1 MRKYLSI
8 VLLVLMVAAVQAQTD
23 SLGIEEVD
31 GKIFVV
37 HKVQSKQTLYS
48 LARRYKTS
56 VTEINKSNPALA
68 SGLQVGQTLKI
79 PFGGELPSAQP
90 KTTTVVE
97 TLTHKVAEG
106 ETLFAI
112 SRKYSVSVTQ
122 IKEWNGLSSNSLNL
136 GQELKIEQE
145 SELELMEGEGETNA
159 AIGVAVETVADPQ
172 TEEEAQIESKEEE
185 QVEEVAVAEPEPV
198 TYDGTPFNSI
208 EIQGLAEV
216 IEEENPSDKYFALHK
231 TAKEGTVIKVK
242 NLMNDLTVYVRVI
255 GKLPE
260 TTENENLLI
269 KLNQKSYQ
277 HLKAIDKR
285 FRVQLNYFQ

>member
-1 MRKYLSI
+1 MKKYLGI
-8 VLLVLMVAAVQAQTD
+8 VLLLFLTVSVVFAQTD
-23 SLGIEEVD
+23 SLGIEEKG

-48 LARRYKTS
+48 LAKRYKTT
-56 VTEINKSNPALA
+56 VTEINKANPALA

-79 PFGGELPSAQP
+79 PFGGELPSQQP
-90 KTTTVVE
+90 ETRTVTE
-97 TLTHKVAEG
+97 TITHKVAEG

-112 SRKYSVSVTQ
+112 SRKYSVSVTE
-122 IKEWNGLSSNSLNL
+122 IKEWNNLSSNSLSL
-136 GQELKIEQE
+136 GQELRINQQV
-145 SELELMEGEGETNA
+145 ELELMEGEGETDTL
-159 AIGVAVETVADPQ
+159 IGVTL
-172 TEEEAQIESKEEE
+172 EESPEEVVDNENNNPE
-185 QVEEVAVAEPEPV
+185 QQKEEVAEEEPV
-198 TYDGTPFNSI
+198 SYGGTPFKAI
-208 EIQGLAEV
+208 EVEGLAEV

-260 TTENENLLI
+260 TAENENLLI
-269 KLNQKSYQ
+269 KLNQKSYE

>member
-1 MRKYLSI
+1 M
-8 VLLVLMVAAVQAQTD
+8 QAQTD
-23 SLGIEEVD
+23 SLGIEEVA

-56 VTEINKSNPALA
+56 VTEINNANPALA

-79 PFGGELPSAQP
+79 PFGGVLPSAQL

-97 TLTHKVAEG
+97 TLTHKVGEG

-112 SRKYSVSVTQ
+112 SRRYGVSVTQ
-122 IKEWNGLSSNSLNL
+122 IKEWNNLATNALKL
-136 GQELKIEQE
+136 GQDLKIERE

-159 AIGVAVETVADPQ
+159 AIGVAL
-172 TEEEAQIESKEEE
+172 
-185 QVEEVAVAEPEPV
+185 EEVVDTVSQKTNEEPEPV
-198 TYDGTPFNSI
+198 QEQETEAVTEEVEPVKYDGTPFNSI
-208 EIQGLAEV
+208 EIQGFAEV

-231 TAKEGTVIKVK
+231 TAKTGTVIKVK

-260 TTENENLLI
+260 TEENENLLI

>member
-1 MRKYLSI
+1 M
-8 VLLVLMVAAVQAQTD
+8 QAQTD
-23 SLGIEEVD
+23 SLGIEEVA

-56 VTEINKSNPALA
+56 VTEINNANPALA

-79 PFGGELPSAQP
+79 PFGGVLPSAQP

-97 TLTHKVAEG
+97 TLTHKVGEG

-112 SRKYSVSVTQ
+112 SRRYGVSVTQ
-122 IKEWNGLSSNSLNL
+122 IKEWNNLATNALKL
-136 GQELKIEQE
+136 GQDLKIERE

-159 AIGVAVETVADPQ
+159 AIGVAVEEVVDSASQQ
-172 TEEEAQIESKEEE
+172 TND
-185 QVEEVAVAEPEPV
+185 EPEPV
-198 TYDGTPFNSI
+198 QEQETEAVTEEVEPVKYDGTPFNSI

-231 TAKEGTVIKVK
+231 TAKTGTVIKVK

-260 TTENENLLI
+260 TEENENLLI